1 MLYVVIGCDMPNPG
15 FFFFLFG
22 QTCEDGVLGVQE
34 EEKTI
39 SQIWLHVIG
48 ILFFLGEPHYILAT
62 S

>member
-1 MLYVVIGCDMPNPG
+1 MPNPG
-15 FFFFLFG
+15 FFFFFFG

-48 ILFFLGEPHYILAT
+48 ICLFFWEPHYILAT